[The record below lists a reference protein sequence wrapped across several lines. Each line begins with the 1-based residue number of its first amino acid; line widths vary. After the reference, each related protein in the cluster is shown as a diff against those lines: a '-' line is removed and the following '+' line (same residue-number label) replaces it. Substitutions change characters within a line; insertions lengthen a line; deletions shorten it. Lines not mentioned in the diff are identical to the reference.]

1 MGKKWD
7 PGYIYSGETPQI
19 RVPLNKDNASGIKY
33 FICRLL
39 NCS

>member
-7 PGYIYSGETPQI
+7 PGYIYSGKTPQTRI
-19 RVPLNKDNASGIKY
+19 PLNKDHASGIKY

-39 NCS
+39 NFS